1 MNKAYSTY
9 SVDLSDQNV
18 ETTIEPETPF
28 LPPMVTLKGSFGS
41 IQIYAANEQLAE
53 IEYALRTYLDG
64 IRYPETPE
72 QQVILNHEINQSIE
86 EDIA

>member
-1 MNKAYSTY
+1 MSKAYSTY
-9 SVDLSDQNV
+9 SVDLSDQNI

-53 IEYALRTYLDG
+53 IEYAFRTHLNG
-64 IRYPETPE
+64 IRYPETPD
-72 QQVILNHEINQSIE
+72 QQTILNNEINQSIE
-86 EDIA
+86 EEIA